1 MEELKAGKWLI
12 QITGS
17 EQGFREKKKVA
28 AVLFEGLDKTILKA
42 EVPVRRSK

>member
-17 EQGFREKKKVA
+17 EQGFRGKKKSGSNVIQ
-28 AVLFEGLDKTILKA
+28 GLDKTILKA

>member
-17 EQGFREKKKVA
+17 EQGFREKKKSGSNV
-28 AVLFEGLDKTILKA
+28 I
-42 EVPVRRSK
+42 RRPGQDYIESRSTS